1 MISQGFTASTSSLS
15 RHKAKHLTRIDVAA
29 EQADAAAEAAL
40 PKLGALEVLAKLLDL
55 GARALTPTT
64 RVSPDL
70 LVKIVAL
77 QAQLTGN
84 RSMDAW
90 YEAVNTAFNEE
101 DAFDG
106 PHALTEAVEAVMDET
121 TEENQS

>member
-1 MISQGFTASTSSLS
+1 VDPG
-15 RHKAKHLTRIDVAA
+15 
-29 EQADAAAEAAL
+29 
-40 PKLGALEVLAKLLDL
+40 LEVLAKLLDL

-84 RSMDAW
+84 KSMDAW
-90 YEAVNTAFNEE
+90 YEAINTAFDAE

-106 PHALTEAVEAVMDET
+106 PEALEDSN
-121 TEENQS
+121 EEQNDIASSESAESEIQS